1 MVDLEAPLTDLDL
14 WRPGS
19 REPYRSLMVV
29 ARLDGAPLG
38 VATFSVGPRG
48 KVSCGRLAYGLRRQ
62 LETELGEAFARRDL
76 ALPQSLPFSGTPHV
90 KDRPRTASTK
100 QRLVSVVVATCC
112 KPDALERCLRSIFL
126 CDYRNFEVIVV
137 ENRPGSSATRG
148 MLAKHFPQE
157 TNLRYVEETH
167 AGASRARNAGLALA
181 RGEIIE
187 AMERVILKLPDAQL
201 DPSQPAPKYLGHMPR
216 SFRPLNVKFTPRT
229 AV

>member
-1 MVDLEAPLTDLDL
+1 
-14 WRPGS
+14 
-19 REPYRSLMVV
+19 
-29 ARLDGAPLG
+29 
-38 VATFSVGPRG
+38 
-48 KVSCGRLAYGLRRQ
+48 VSCGRLAYGLRRQ

-76 ALPQSLPFSGTPHV
+76 ALPQSLPFSGSPHV

-181 RGEIIE
+181 RGEIVAFTDDDVVVGE
-187 AMERVILKLPDAQL
+187 VSVQQQDL
-201 DPSQPAPKYLGHMPR
+201 DHPVPAAAGPNDSVSR
-216 SFRPLNVKFTPRT
+216 
-229 AV
+229 